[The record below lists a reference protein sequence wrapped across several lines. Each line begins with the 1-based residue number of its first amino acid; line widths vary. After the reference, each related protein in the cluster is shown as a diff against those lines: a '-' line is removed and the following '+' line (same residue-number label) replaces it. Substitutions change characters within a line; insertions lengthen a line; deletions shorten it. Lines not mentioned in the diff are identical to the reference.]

1 MKILSPKRYENMF
14 YIDDEGHL
22 HEMTFADKLIDT
34 VCQVGGA
41 FCGAALVGMVYAL
54 IVW

>member
-1 MKILSPKRYENMF
+1 MKILSSKRYENRF

-34 VCQVGGA
+34 VYQVGGA
-41 FCGAALVGMVYAL
+41 FCGTAPVGMAYAM